1 MGLFDD
7 FASRTPPMNI
17 QAEMAL
23 LGALLMNNKV
33 IDQCDDLAPEHF
45 AGENL
50 GALFA
55 AIREGIA
62 AGHVVDAI
70 SLDARFDRKLLLDCV
85 GSTIGFTGV
94 AEYAG
99 VIQQD
104 YLLRELIEIGRIM
117 SERAFNASSS
127 PGDVAAMTQQQIDGL
142 MTGRSTSSFSR
153 LDTAMDEAIASAERV
168 QKGEKLGISTGFTN
182 IDRRLGGLEPKLVYL
197 IGARPSM
204 GKSAL
209 ELQIAINVARQGYP
223 VLLHSLE
230 MSAVQMGRRALS
242 SISGVPIIAMKTGQ
256 YSSEDALRIVL
267 ARQELNDLPLVID
280 DSAGQTPTQISMK
293 SRADQR
299 KRGTRLILIDHLN
312 LMRPEDADVRHGATW
327 ATERASG
334 AMLLM
339 AKDLDVPVVLLSQL
353 NRGLEGRED
362 KRPGLPDL
370 RQSGAL
376 EQDAY
381 AVGFIYRE
389 EYYAREPQSQDGE
402 LSDPFTAKLHKW
414 HTHMEQ
420 IRGKAELIWA
430 KVRDG
435 ETGTDLL
442 SFHGPTTTFGEWRP

>member
-127 PGDVAAMTQQQIDGL
+127 PGDV
-142 MTGRSTSSFSR
+142 
-153 LDTAMDEAIASAERV
+153 
-168 QKGEKLGISTGFTN
+168 
-182 IDRRLGGLEPKLVYL
+182 
-197 IGARPSM
+197 
-204 GKSAL
+204 
-209 ELQIAINVARQGYP
+209 
-223 VLLHSLE
+223 
-230 MSAVQMGRRALS
+230 
-242 SISGVPIIAMKTGQ
+242 
-256 YSSEDALRIVL
+256 
-267 ARQELNDLPLVID
+267 
-280 DSAGQTPTQISMK
+280 
-293 SRADQR
+293 
-299 KRGTRLILIDHLN
+299 
-312 LMRPEDADVRHGATW
+312 
-327 ATERASG
+327 
-334 AMLLM
+334 
-339 AKDLDVPVVLLSQL
+339 
-353 NRGLEGRED
+353 
-362 KRPGLPDL
+362 
-370 RQSGAL
+370 
-376 EQDAY
+376 
-381 AVGFIYRE
+381 
-389 EYYAREPQSQDGE
+389 
-402 LSDPFTAKLHKW
+402 
-414 HTHMEQ
+414 
-420 IRGKAELIWA
+420 
-430 KVRDG
+430 
-435 ETGTDLL
+435 
-442 SFHGPTTTFGEWRP
+442 